1 VALNL
6 ARELSLRVRASNL
19 RMQASDTSEPKSGS
33 YPDAGN
39 PWTGLGGPMIG
50 AIRSLM

>member
-1 VALNL
+1 MFCGLCFR
-6 ARELSLRVRASNL
+6 ARYGIQQRCHFEWG
-19 RMQASDTSEPKSGS
+19 QPKSGS
-33 YPDAGN
+33 YPAAGN